1 MVLEVGRAPNA
12 KLSESLKIQFKAQ
25 KARRSGARIKPQRRQ
40 RTRRRAMVQPRRQA
54 LPPRVRRERVP
65 VSKS

>member
-40 RTRRRAMVQPRRQA
+40 RTRRRAMVRRH
-54 LPPRVRRERVP
+54 LPLRRVRRERIESVR
-65 VSKS
+65 VD